1 MKPIKSTVENAYLLM
16 QQIRQFETQ
25 IRQAFYNNQ
34 VPGLIHTYDG
44 QEAIAAGVCLALEAG
59 DTIASTH
66 RCHGH
71 AIAKGCELQAVA
83 AEVLGKSTGVCGGK
97 GGTMHIADFSKGML
111 GANAIVGGA
120 APIALGAALSAKTL
134 KQTHVAIAFAGDGA
148 SNHGST
154 LEAMNFAV
162 ALKLPIIFVIEN
174 NGYGEGT
181 PIELATGGTDLNQ
194 RTRGFGIPTDTIDG
208 TDFYAVYEL
217 TQKALAHCRKGLG
230 PYAIEAK
237 AKRFEGHFVGDPM
250 QYRPKGEVRE
260 LKKTHDCLKQFAAH
274 STTLSQLDIKALKE
288 IADQAKTQVSVAI
301 EEALTA
307 PAPDAHALYENV
319 YAD

>member
-1 MKPIKSTVENAYLLM
+1 MSPSKNTIEQAYLLM

-44 QEAIAAGVCLALEAG
+44 QEAIATGVCLALENG

-71 AIAKGCELQAVA
+71 AIAKGCDLPAVA
-83 AEVLGKSTGVCGGK
+83 AEVLGKATGVCGGK

-134 KQTHVAIAFAGDGA
+134 KNNHVAIAFVGDGA
-148 SNHGST
+148 TNHGST

-162 ALKLPIIFVIEN
+162 ALQLPIIFIIEN

-181 PIELATGGTDLNQ
+181 SIDDATGGTDLNT
-194 RTRGFGIPTDTIDG
+194 RTSGFGIPTHSIDG
-208 TDFYAVYEL
+208 TDFYRVYE
-217 TQKALAHCRKGLG
+217 TMQEALQYCRKGKG

-250 QYRPKGEVRE
+250 QYRPKDEVKD
-260 LKKTHDCLKQFAAH
+260 LKKNLDCLKLFAKHAVTQEYINDDELK
-274 STTLSQLDIKALKE
+274 SISLTAKNDVKA
-288 IADQAKTQVSVAI
+288 AI
-301 EEALTA
+301 EQALAA
-307 PAPDAHALYENV
+307 PLPSPDALYEDV
-319 YAD
+319 YAN

>member
-1 MKPIKSTVENAYLLM
+1 MTLEKKLIEQAYLLM

-44 QEAIAAGVCLALEAG
+44 QEAIATGVCLALQDG

-71 AIAKGCELQAVA
+71 AIAKGCDLSSVA

-97 GGTMHIADFSKGML
+97 GGTMHIADFSRGML

-120 APIALGAALSAKTL
+120 SPIALGAALSAKTL
-134 KQTHVAIAFAGDGA
+134 KTQNVATAFLGDGA

-154 LEAMNFAV
+154 LESMNFAV
-162 ALKLPIIFVIEN
+162 ALKLPIIFIIEN

-181 PIELATGGTDLNQ
+181 SIEDATGGTDLNT
-194 RTRGFGIPTDTIDG
+194 RTSGFGIKTVTVDG
-208 TDFYAVYEL
+208 TDFYSVYEAMQAAL
-217 TQKALAHCRKGLG
+217 THCRAGKG

-237 AKRFEGHFVGDPM
+237 AKRFEGHYVGDPM
-250 QYRPKGEVRE
+250 QYRPEGEV
-260 LKKTHDCLKQFAAH
+260 KDIKQTQDCLKLFAQH
-274 STTLSQLDIKALKE
+274 SSTVELYKADELKQLAK
-288 IADQAKTQVSVAI
+288 QAKTQVSSAI
-301 EEALTA
+301 AEALSAEA
-307 PAPDAHALYENV
+307 PKAEALYEDV
-319 YAD
+319 YAN